1 MLKRRLST
9 PRAATAVALAAV
21 LAAAV
26 AVTPSFAGSAISG
39 AFITKKAAGQIYVS
53 NKKASTLYLRKKAA
67 GNTFVKKADAPL
79 PPVVGI
85 AAGTAPSVERRRRRR
100 STCRPPTPRSGCPA
114 PRPAVITF
122 SGTATCTAA
131 KPTVELACPIQ
142 IVVDGQSTGKVNI
155 APATANSPKPAAIVE
170 TVTQSTVLAKG
181 GHTVAIQ
188 YAGAKN
194 VVFSLGA
201 GTSRCRATP
210 QSRNCRPPKRPKAP
224 NRQSKRADRAGFA
237 AARSAL
243 EATPGEG
250 RLDQCPRSWNRAGR
264 GSGSPRIR
272 RAR

>member
-1 MLKRRLST
+1 LLRRRLST

-79 PPVVGI
+79 QPVASI
-85 AAGTAPSVERRRRRR
+85 AAGTAPWSNEGTTPVYL
-100 STCRPPTPRSGCPA
+100 PTAYTSFGMPGTGPV
-114 PRPAVITF
+114 VISF
-122 SGTATCTAA
+122 SGSVTCTSA

-142 IVVDGQSTGKVNI
+142 IMVDGQSTGKVNI
-155 APATANSPKPAAIVE
+155 APATANSPKPAAILE

-188 YAGAKN
+188 YAGAKG
-194 VVFSLGA
+194 VVFTLGA
-201 GTSRCRATP
+201 WSLSAQGYPAKP
-210 QSRNCRPPKRPKAP
+210 ELPPTETTKS
-224 NRQSKRADRAGFA
+224 SK
-237 AARSAL
+237 
-243 EATPGEG
+243 
-250 RLDQCPRSWNRAGR
+250 
-264 GSGSPRIR
+264 
-272 RAR
+272 

>member
-1 MLKRRLST
+1 MLRRRLST

-21 LAAAV
+21 LAAAI

-79 PPVVGI
+79 QPVASI
-85 AAGTAPSVERRRRRR
+85 AAGTAPWSNEGTTPVYL
-100 STCRPPTPRSGCPA
+100 PTAYTSFGMPGTGPV
-114 PRPAVITF
+114 VISF
-122 SGTATCTAA
+122 SGSVTCTSA
-131 KPTVELACPIQ
+131 KPTVELACPIS

-155 APATANSPKPAAIVE
+155 APATANSPKPAAILE

-188 YAGAKN
+188 YAGAKG

-201 GTSRCRATP
+201 WSLSAQGYPAKP
-210 QSRNCRPPKRPKAP
+210 ELPPTETTKSTK
-224 NRQSKRADRAGFA
+224 
-237 AARSAL
+237 
-243 EATPGEG
+243 
-250 RLDQCPRSWNRAGR
+250 
-264 GSGSPRIR
+264 
-272 RAR
+272 